1 ITGIAD
7 PTATDGHCLTGSRI
21 PIVPLQTIR
30 DTPPDDLLVLP
41 WPYGHDVPGKL
52 HAFRQKGMQCW
63 TLLPRIARV

>member
-1 ITGIAD
+1 V
-7 PTATDGHCLTGSRI
+7 
-21 PIVPLQTIR
+21 PIVPLQAIR

-52 HAFRQKGMQCW
+52 HALRQKGMQCW